1 MCRRPLHWLMRLVRA
16 AATLGLQNSRR
27 REQHA
32 CQLCPPAARTWF
44 SQFLGFFRR
53 DFCGVLLRVSNR
65 RGSPISFLCPL
76 RLRLLFRHNRWPKE
90 TGVPLTVRTRSRNT
104 NSTSCARMRQ
114 LTGHLQQPLVWLTG
128 LSPAR
133 AERRRTRRKRRA
145 RPSSVECATIK
156 RLRCTLL
163 APTHPLR
170 PPVLTVNLRSS
181 RGSRAGATAMMR
193 QAAFGH
199 SGNSLL
205 ATLISP
211 AEGRPWPRPHQRH
224 GEASQETRRDH
235 APATRGRPR
244 KPPAT
249 RVSHATCGSPVI

>member
-1 MCRRPLHWLMRLVRA
+1 MPA
-16 AATLGLQNSRR
+16 PANPEFSATLGLQNSRR

-76 RLRLLFRHNRWPKE
+76 RLRLLCRHNRWPKE
-90 TGVPLTVRTRSRNT
+90 TGGPLTVRTRSRNT

-199 SGNSLL
+199 SGNSFWQPLFLRRKAAPGL
-205 ATLISP
+205 ARTHGT
-211 AEGRPWPRPHQRH
+211 GRQAKKH
-224 GEASQETRRDH
+224 GATTRRPPV
-235 APATRGRPR
+235 AALVSPQLPACTRDLRF
-244 KPPAT
+244 A
-249 RVSHATCGSPVI
+249 CF